1 MTQARSEER
10 ALLFEAARTHHA
22 WLDRPVDDHLL
33 EEAYGLARMGPTTAN
48 SHPLRLVFV
57 KSAEQKQKLLPTL
70 MPGNVDK
77 VRTAPVTAIVAYDTK
92 FHENMPRLSPQRPEL
107 REVLGG
113 MPKEVRER
121 MAEQSALL
129 AAGYFILAARAVGL
143 DAGPLG
149 GFDAAKVNEA
159 FFADGQFRALLLI
172 NLGYGDA
179 EKLHPRN
186 PRLSFAEA
194 TRIV

>member
-10 ALLFEAARTHHA
+10 ALLFEAARTHNV
-22 WLDRPVDDHLL
+22 WLDRPVEDRLL
-33 EEAYGLARMGPTTAN
+33 QEAYELARMGPTSAN
-48 SHPLRLVFV
+48 SQPLRLTFV
-57 KSAEQKQKLLPTL
+57 KSAEGKQKLLPTL

-77 VRTAPVTAIVAYDTK
+77 VRTAPVTVIVAYDTK

-107 REVLGG
+107 RDMLAGL
-113 MPKEVRER
+113 PDEVRNG

-129 AAGYFILAARAVGL
+129 SAGYFILAARAVGL

-149 GFDAAKVNEA
+149 GFDRAKVNEA
-159 FFADGQFRALLLI
+159 FFPDGQLRALLLV

-179 EKLHPRN
+179 DKLYPRN
-186 PRLSFAEA
+186 PRLSFEEA
-194 TRIV
+194 TRAV